1 MPSEDDD
8 GGGFFGGLWDRFV
21 GEADKSEPA
30 DEAPAGDDPSDE
42 DSSWLADA
50 FDSAGEFARSAV
62 ENSELDPDD
71 DGLTN
76 AQEAA
81 AGTDPSDP
89 DTDDDGGDDGF
100 ELLVSHTDPLR
111 ADSGD
116 DGPSFFESP
125 IAAMADVLDDATG
138 GVVSGLVDRIAESDP
153 DEDGLTTADE
163 LSRGTDPFNDDT
175 DGDRLKDE
183 WEVND
188 GTNPLDWDTDDD
200 GLSDFAEIMG
210 GKYDPTKKDTDG
222 DGTSDG
228 VDSETARWPSST
240 EDSDLDGVPDDAQQ
254 MGRIL
259 NSDGGKRLIDRDG
272 DGLTDV
278 AEARL
283 GTDPT
288 NRDSDGDNIP
298 DFVEV
303 RLGTDPL
310 IPDSLRAESAAN
322 LEVSI
327 EDWGANTDVERDYVE
342 GTAKIHD
349 IVYDRKLAAE
359 RASIEEEIDAP
370 VVAEPAEPALQPEVV
385 VEEPVVPAPEELVDD
400 PTDTFETID
409 ASVDSLLIDGD
420 ELGGE

>member
-1 MPSEDDD
+1 MPNEDDD

-30 DEAPAGDDPSDE
+30 DEAPAGDDQSDD

-50 FDSAGEFARSAV
+50 FDSAGEFVRSAV
-62 ENSELDPDD
+62 EESGSDPDD

-81 AGTDPSDP
+81 AGTDPLDA

-125 IAAMADVLDDATG
+125 IAAIADVLDDATG
-138 GVVSGLVDRIAESDP
+138 GVVSGLVDRIAEADP

-163 LSRGTDPFNDDT
+163 LRLGTDPFNDDT
-175 DGDRLKDE
+175 DGDMLEDG
-183 WEVND
+183 WEIEQ
-188 GTNPLDWDTDDD
+188 GTDPVDWDTDDD
-200 GLSDFAEIMG
+200 GLSDFTEVMG
-210 GKYDPTKKDTDG
+210 GKYSPTKKDTDG
-222 DGTSDG
+222 DGITDG
-228 VDSETARWPSST
+228 DDSKTARWPSST

-259 NSDGGKRLIDRDG
+259 NSDGGRRLIDRDG

-310 IPDSLRAESAAN
+310 VPESLRAESAPG
-322 LEVSI
+322 LEAAI
-327 EDWGANTDVERDYVE
+327 EDWDAETEVERDYLE

-349 IVYDRKLAAE
+349 IVYERRLAVEKAGIDEDIDVPAVAEAAE
-359 RASIEEEIDAP
+359 P
-370 VVAEPAEPALQPEVV
+370 TLQPEVV
-385 VEEPVVPAPEELVDD
+385 VEEPTTLGEE

-409 ASVDSLLIDGD
+409 ASVDSLLLDGD
-420 ELGGE
+420 EIGGE